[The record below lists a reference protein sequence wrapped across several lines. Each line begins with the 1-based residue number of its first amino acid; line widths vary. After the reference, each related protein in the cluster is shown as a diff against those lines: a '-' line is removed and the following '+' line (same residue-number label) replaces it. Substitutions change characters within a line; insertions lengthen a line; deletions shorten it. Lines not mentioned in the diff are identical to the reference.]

1 MHDQHEQLGPPR
13 AFVARMRERRRRHT
27 HTHTHTE
34 RDGPARADGAEVRV
48 ESSTTW
54 WAWLCGSAS
63 CVVEIGSAG
72 GGHTRA
78 GAGATRGDYNVVEGD
93 RDSADAT
100 RRHLHLDGLDRAHVH
115 CPTGDGA
122 TALLDLAG
130 PLLTGCD
137 LVRFDLTG
145 TGAATLPQLLPIVEQ
160 QRPIVF
166 LHGYHRCAT
175 LDQLLER
182 LVGRGFVRLSLSHGL
197 RSSCSHPGLAGSPTV
212 LLVPAEQCRNL
223 PRRQTRAATD
233 TDPADDGH
241 TPARLVG

>member
-27 HTHTHTE
+27 HTPTE

-72 GGHTRA
+72 GGHTRV
-78 GAGATRGDYNVVEGD
+78 GAGATRGDYIVVEGD

-115 CPTGDGA
+115 CPAGDGA
-122 TALLDLAG
+122 TALLDLVG

-160 QRPIVF
+160 RRPIVF

-197 RSSCSHPGLAGSPTV
+197 RSSCSHPSLAGSPTV

-233 TDPADDGH
+233 TEPADDGH